1 MAEETQKP
9 AAAEPPPSSQPV
21 PEEPPVVPP
30 PAPEKELPDP
40 APAPA
45 PANPDSV
52 EEVAEAEK
60 PKAAEDFEKIS
71 QSVSF
76 KEETNVVAELPESQR
91 KALAD
96 LKLLIQEALNNHDF
110 TAPLPPPPAKE
121 EEKPTEEKKEDT
133 DKPAEDPKIEQ
144 ESQAVPEEQPLKD
157 VVEEPPKTQPEP
169 EPETVTVTVTVEDT
183 ITPNPAP
190 ETSLAP
196 KPEEKAADTSKV
208 VEKVAVI
215 DEDGAKTVEAIEE
228 TVVAVSTSEPKEPT
242 LPKEEAEAEAEAE
255 AAEPVPPPPPE
266 EVFIWGIPLLGDER
280 SDVILLKFLR
290 ARDFKVK
297 DAFTMIKNTVR
308 WRKQF
313 GIEALLDEDLGNQ
326 WDKVVFSHGVDREGH
341 PVCYNVFG
349 EFENKDLYQTTFSDD
364 EKSLKFLRWRIQFL
378 EKSIRKL
385 DFSPSCI
392 STIVQVNDLKN
403 SPGLTKWELR
413 NATKRALQLFQDNYP
428 EFAAKQVFINVPWW
442 YLAVNR
448 MISPFFTQRTKS
460 KFVFA
465 GPSKTAETLFKYVA
479 PEQVPVQYGGL
490 SREGEQE
497 FSVEDPVTEVA
508 IKAATKHTVE
518 FPISEPSLL
527 VWELRVVGWD
537 VSYGAEF
544 SPSAEGGYTV
554 IVQKTTKL
562 GPADEPVISNSY
574 RVGEAGK
581 IVLTIDNLSSKKKKI
596 LLYRSKTKPVSD

>member
-1 MAEETQKP
+1 
-9 AAAEPPPSSQPV
+9 
-21 PEEPPVVPP
+21 
-30 PAPEKELPDP
+30 
-40 APAPA
+40 
-45 PANPDSV
+45 
-52 EEVAEAEK
+52 
-60 PKAAEDFEKIS
+60 
-71 QSVSF
+71 
-76 KEETNVVAELPESQR
+76 
-91 KALAD
+91 
-96 LKLLIQEALNNHDF
+96 
-110 TAPLPPPPAKE
+110 
-121 EEKPTEEKKEDT
+121 
-133 DKPAEDPKIEQ
+133 
-144 ESQAVPEEQPLKD
+144 
-157 VVEEPPKTQPEP
+157 
-169 EPETVTVTVTVEDT
+169 
-183 ITPNPAP
+183 
-190 ETSLAP
+190 
-196 KPEEKAADTSKV
+196 
-208 VEKVAVI
+208 
-215 DEDGAKTVEAIEE
+215 
-228 TVVAVSTSEPKEPT
+228 
-242 LPKEEAEAEAEAE
+242 
-255 AAEPVPPPPPE
+255 
-266 EVFIWGIPLLGDER
+266 GDER

-349 EFENKDLYQTTFSDD
+349 EFENKDLYQITFSDD
-364 EKSLKFLRWRIQFL
+364 DKSLKFLRWRVQFL

-385 DFSPSCI
+385 DFSPNGI
-392 STIVQVNDLKN
+392 STIVQVNDLRN

-497 FSVEDPVTEVA
+497 FSTEDPVTEVA
-508 IKAATKHTVE
+508 IKPATKHTVE

-544 SPSAEGGYTV
+544 LPSAEGGYTV
-554 IVQKTTKL
+554 IVQKTRKL

-574 RVGEAGK
+574 SVGEAGK
-581 IVLTIDNLSSKKKKI
+581 IVLTIDNQSSKKKKI
-596 LLYRSKTKPVSD
+596 LLYRSKTKPISD